1 MAKVKPEAKEVMEFD
16 YSDVDFNDPA
26 NPQSL
31 VNLLPPYLANP
42 INAIPEQILLMSED
56 ELYKAGKCGVIES
69 KLRQAFWMEYNH
81 SLIGKKKLMA
91 VSNIFTGIC
100 SKAYLRE
107 CFNNSFKLAY
117 ILRPPANLKVAL
129 HEMLEIGLSQIRD
142 ILVLPHIDD
151 KGKFDASHAA
161 LKLKAMETIMSRL
174 MGGVVQRVEQ
184 KNLNVSVDA
193 NPKDIEAEIK
203 ELEDKLQSSQG
214 RLIDVQK
221 RESEEAGS

>member
-1 MAKVKPEAKEVMEFD
+1 MAKSKPESREIVEVD
-16 YSDVDFNDPA
+16 YSDVDFNDPS
-26 NPQSL
+26 NPESL
-31 VNLLPPYLANP
+31 INLLPPYLANP
-42 INAIPEQILLMSED
+42 IKAIPESVLLMNED
-56 ELYKAGKCGVIES
+56 DLYKAGKCGVIES

-81 SLIGKKKLMA
+81 SLLGKKKQMA

-100 SKAYLRE
+100 SKSYLRD
-107 CFNNSFKLAY
+107 CFSNSFKLAY

-129 HEMLEIGLSQIRD
+129 HEMLEIGLSQLRD
-142 ILVLPHIDD
+142 ILVLPHIDE
-151 KGKFDASHAA
+151 KGKFDAAHAS

-193 NPKDIEAEIK
+193 SPKDIEAEIQ
-203 ELEDKLQSSQG
+203 ELEDKLKSSQG

-221 RESEEAGS
+221 RESEEAGP